1 MKSIMEDISEDVKN
15 TCLTVSFE
23 LKKHFRMKRMIISFA
38 LAIGLPLIF
47 YIVPRI
53 WASFP
58 DTAEEFANLNL
69 SFVNLLIII
78 SGSLFAGD
86 SVVGE
91 FEEKTGL
98 LLFSTPQ
105 RHSTIFIGKYIG
117 ALLPTLAVVSIYYL
131 TTSLE
136 IIGIYGT
143 GGISI
148 EFFKSFFIALV
159 YTTSAVSLIFFFSS
173 ILKRKITSTLLGF
186 FSLMMI
192 LPITSSV
199 LQFLVDVEPWYI
211 LTYFEGLITDV
222 FVGAGPIGGGPEGQ
236 PGQFSPDFYTG
247 LIVMVLYT
255 LILFSVGVFM
265 ANRRRME

>member
-1 MKSIMEDISEDVKN
+1 MKSIKEDMMEDIKN

-23 LKKHFRMKRMIISFA
+23 LKRHFRMKRMIISFL

-47 YIVPRI
+47 YIVPLI

-58 DTAEEFANLNL
+58 DTAEGFATLNL

-86 SVVGE
+86 AVVGE

-105 RHSTIFIGKYIG
+105 RHSTIFVGKYIG
-117 ALLPTLAVVSIYYL
+117 ALLPTLVVVSIYYL
-131 TTSLE
+131 TTSIE
-136 IIGIYGT
+136 IIGIYGVE
-143 GGISI
+143 GITL
-148 EFFKSFFIALV
+148 EYFKSFFIALV

-186 FSLMMI
+186 FSLLMI
-192 LPITSSV
+192 LPIIENV
-199 LQFLVDVEPWYI
+199 LQFLVEVEPWYI
-211 LTYFEGLITDV
+211 LTYSAGLITNV
-222 FVGAGPIGGGPEGQ
+222 FVGTTPIGGGPGGQ
-236 PGQFSPDFYTG
+236 MGQFSPDFYSG
-247 LIVMVLYT
+247 LTVMVAYT
-255 LILFSVGVFM
+255 LILFFLAVFI
-265 ANRRRME
+265 ASKRRME

>member
-1 MKSIMEDISEDVKN
+1 MKSIKEDILEDMRN

-38 LAIGLPLIF
+38 LAVGLPLIF
-47 YIVPRI
+47 YIVPKI

-58 DTAEEFANLNL
+58 DTAEQFANLNL

-86 SVVGE
+86 AVVGE

-117 ALLPTLAVVSIYYL
+117 ALLPTLTVVSIYYL

-143 GGISI
+143 GGITV
-148 EFFKSFFIALV
+148 EFYKSFLIGLI

-192 LPITSSV
+192 LPIMSSV
-199 LQFLVDVEPWYI
+199 LQFLVEVEPWYI

-222 FVGAGPIGGGPEGQ
+222 FVGAPSLQGGPGGEGT
-236 PGQFSPDFYTG
+236 QFSPDFYQG
-247 LIVMVLYT
+247 IIVMVAYT
-255 LILFSVGVFM
+255 IVLFFLGLFI
-265 ANRRRME
+265 ADQRRME

>member
-1 MKSIMEDISEDVKN
+1 MKSIKEDILEDLKN

-47 YIVPRI
+47 YIVPKI

-58 DTAEEFANLNL
+58 DTAEDFANLNL

-86 SVVGE
+86 AVVGE

-105 RHSTIFIGKYIG
+105 RHTTIFIGKYIG
-117 ALLPTLAVVSIYYL
+117 ALVPTLTVVSIYYL

-136 IIGIYGT
+136 IIGIYGA
-143 GGISI
+143 GGISL
-148 EFFKSFFIALV
+148 EFFKSFFIALL

-173 ILKRKITSTLLGF
+173 VLKRKITSTLLGF

-192 LPITSSV
+192 LPIVSSV
-199 LQFLVDVEPWYI
+199 LQFIVDVEPWYI

-222 FVGAGPIGGGPEGQ
+222 FVGATPIGGGPGGQ
-236 PGQFSPDFYTG
+236 PGQFSPDFYQGIGVMIGYT
-247 LIVMVLYT
+247 IV
-255 LILFSVGVFM
+255 LFFLSVFI

>member
-1 MKSIMEDISEDVKN
+1 MKSIKKDILEDMKN
-15 TCLTVSFE
+15 TCLTISFE

-47 YIVPRI
+47 YLVPKI

-86 SVVGE
+86 AVVGE

-105 RHSTIFIGKYIG
+105 RHTTIFIGKYIG
-117 ALLPTLAVVSIYYL
+117 ALLPTLTVVSIYYF

-143 GGISI
+143 GGITL

-192 LPITSSV
+192 LPIVSSV
-199 LQFLVDVEPWYI
+199 LQFIVEVEPWYI

-222 FVGAGPIGGGPEGQ
+222 FVGAPPIGGGPQGQ
-236 PGQFSPDFYTG
+236 AGQFSPDFYMG
-247 LIVMVLYT
+247 LSVMLVYTIV
-255 LILFSVGVFM
+255 LFFLSVFI
-265 ANRRRME
+265 ATRRRME

>member
-1 MKSIMEDISEDVKN
+1 MKTVKEDIKEDLKN

-23 LKKHFRMKRMIISFA
+23 LKKHFRMKRMIISFG

-58 DTAEEFANLNL
+58 DTAEGFATLNL

-86 SVVGE
+86 AVVGE

-136 IIGIYGT
+136 IVGIYGT
-143 GGISI
+143 GGLSI
-148 EFFKSFFIALV
+148 ELFQSFIISLV

-186 FSLMMI
+186 FSLIMI
-192 LPITSSV
+192 LPIIESV
-199 LQFLVDVEPWYI
+199 LQFLVEVEPWYI
-211 LTYFEGLITDV
+211 LTYSAGLITDV
-222 FVGAGPIGGGPEGQ
+222 FVSVPPIGGGPGGQ
-236 PGQFSPDFYTG
+236 VGQFSPDFYMG
-247 LIVMVLYT
+247 LTIMVLHT
-255 LILFSVGVFM
+255 LVLFFLSVFI

>member
-1 MKSIMEDISEDVKN
+1 MKPIKEDILEDMKN

-23 LKKHFRMKRMIISFA
+23 LKKHFRMKRMVISFA

-47 YIVPRI
+47 YIVPRV

-86 SVVGE
+86 AVVGE

-105 RHSTIFIGKYIG
+105 RHTTIFIGKYIG
-117 ALLPTLAVVSIYYL
+117 ALLPTLTVVSIYYF
-131 TTSLE
+131 TTSIE
-136 IIGIYGT
+136 IIGIYGF
-143 GGISI
+143 GGISL
-148 EFFKSFFIALV
+148 ELFKSFFIALL

-173 ILKRKITSTLLGF
+173 VLKRKITSTLLGF

-192 LPITSSV
+192 LPIVSSV
-199 LQFLVDVEPWYI
+199 LQFIVEVEPWYI
-211 LTYFEGLITDV
+211 LTYTEGLITDV
-222 FVGAGPIGGGPEGQ
+222 FVGAPPIGGGPGGQ
-236 PGQFSPDFYTG
+236 PGQFSPDFYIG
-247 LIVMVLYT
+247 IIVMVFYT
-255 LILFSVGVFM
+255 IVLFFLGVFI